1 MSSADGGK
9 PAPKSTKHAKTPLFP
24 PCSQL
29 AYSRF
34 LDKLG
39 DQRRAPEWTFNRS
52 ASDSGLVKRSAAASI
67 QPGQYKADRDF
78 VNDITSEVRK
88 DVDARFR
95 QAPRC
100 TFGENPRYDESG
112 VLKGVRNPGN
122 MKLWFNPVGPGQYQP
137 LDGIESSA
145 RVHWMSSPAWS
156 QRRGK
161 PAEDVRAAK
170 AAGCA
175 PGPGY
180 YAPQTKVEPRGKRT
194 VCKNAGQ
201 FSLIFQRIG
210 ASAGPNSYVPR
221 RRSESV
227 EPLGSDHG
235 NSAPPS
241 RG

>member
-1 MSSADGGK
+1 MQVCAVCFRYRSGQQRSVCHSLSECPSG
-9 PAPKSTKHAKTPLFP
+9 TPI
-24 PCSQL
+24 
-29 AYSRF
+29 
-34 LDKLG
+34 
-39 DQRRAPEWTFNRS
+39 S
-52 ASDSGLVKRSAAASI
+52 ASRVSSCSSVVSGDHR
-67 QPGQYKADRDF
+67 R
-78 VNDITSEVRK
+78 RK
-88 DVDARFR
+88 L
-95 QAPRC
+95 RC

-122 MKLWFNPVGPGQYQP
+122 MKLWFNPVGPGQYQQ
-137 LDGIESSA
+137 LDGIESAA

-221 RRSESV
+221 RRSEAV
-227 EPLGSDHG
+227 EPLGSDYS